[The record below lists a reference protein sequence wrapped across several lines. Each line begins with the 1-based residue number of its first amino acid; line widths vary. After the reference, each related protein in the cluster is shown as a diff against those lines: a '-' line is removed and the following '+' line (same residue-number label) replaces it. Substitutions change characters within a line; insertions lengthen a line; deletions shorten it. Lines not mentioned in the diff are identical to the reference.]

1 MNCNRC
7 GTPIIP
13 GENSCR
19 FCGAVENF
27 TERKYI
33 DVPEII
39 DFVEPEIIDFTTG
52 EDDVVV
58 SSDAKPATPSVG
70 FK

>member
-39 DFVEPEIIDFTTG
+39 DFVEEKEQG
-52 EDDVVV
+52 
-58 SSDAKPATPSVG
+58 
-70 FK
+70 